1 MAYPL
6 SQAMSAFID
15 KTLSFST
22 PDDSLAGSREAYSRM
37 CRAFTPPRPSTLAV
51 EDLHLA
57 GVPIRAYHPR
67 TAPPLAGWP
76 CILYLHGGGWVVG
89 DLDSHDFICM
99 ELALVL
105 GALVVAV
112 DYRLAPEHP
121 FPAGF
126 DDGLS
131 VWRHLADAP
140 FAIDPRRRAVAGD
153 SAGGNLA
160 AALCLALRDAGQPL
174 PRTQALIY
182 PALGGPADLPSRH
195 ECADAPLLS
204 SRDLACYEALYLSGA
219 SPTSYA
225 MPLLANDLGGLPP
238 ALVAVAQWDP
248 LRDDGLLYNERL
260 NAAGVSSVL
269 YRGEGLVHGCL
280 RARGQV
286 PEVDQLYRTLLAY
299 LADTL

>member
-15 KTLSFST
+15 KTLSFSA
-22 PDDSLAGSREAYSRM
+22 PDDSLAGSREAYRQM
-37 CRAFTPPRPSTLAV
+37 CRAFTPPCPSTLAI
-51 EDLHLA
+51 EDLDLA
-57 GVPIRAYHPR
+57 GVAVRAYHTR

-89 DLDSHDFICM
+89 DLDSHDFICT
-99 ELALVL
+99 ELAETL
-105 GALVVAV
+105 GVLVVAV

-126 DDGLS
+126 EDCLA
-131 VWRHLADAP
+131 VWRHLTDLP
-140 FAIDPRRRAVAGD
+140 FAIDPRRRAVTGD

-160 AALCLALRDAGQPL
+160 AALCLALRDAGQPQ
-174 PRTQALIY
+174 PRAQVLIY
-182 PALGGPADLPSRH
+182 PALGGPAHLPSRD
-195 ECADAPLLS
+195 ECSDAPLLS
-204 SRDLACYEALYLSGA
+204 SNDLQHYDALYLQGA
-219 SPTSYA
+219 DPTPYA
-225 MPLLANDLGGLPP
+225 APLLADDLKGLAP
-238 ALVAVAQWDP
+238 AFVAVAQWDP
-248 LRDDGLLYNERL
+248 LRDDGVLYSERL
-260 NAAGVSSVL
+260 NAAGEACVL

-286 PEVDQLYRTLLAY
+286 PEVDKMYRTLLAY